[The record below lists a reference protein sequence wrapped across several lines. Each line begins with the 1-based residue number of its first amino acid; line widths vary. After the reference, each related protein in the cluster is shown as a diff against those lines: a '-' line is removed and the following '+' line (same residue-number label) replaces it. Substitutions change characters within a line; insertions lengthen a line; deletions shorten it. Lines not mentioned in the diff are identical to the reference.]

1 MTWAWG
7 FWTRKPASLTDNL
20 SMNTSPERPLEP
32 AMSIRREWLPLALCA
47 ITAACSI
54 ALMLVL
60 WGHANERREVMRQLE
75 QLEGMAFAQS
85 ALEWRALA
93 ENAAHPGIPPTQ
105 FQADTAR
112 RDLAEQ
118 LDALSTLEARGAALN
133 GVLGF
138 SDTRTRLEA
147 LVEATNRFQSSVS
160 ATFGQISTGVTDMAR
175 MGRERGNPNFD
186 ALQDAI
192 HQTSDQD
199 AAIAAKAGTAATA
212 STVFALLI
220 TLGASV
226 WTLLRLNRVRARRSA
241 ELEAERTKTL
251 RESEARFRVLVQN
264 ASDLIAVLEPDG
276 TVRYASPAAKPILGL
291 EPDGLIGRAFWTDTL
306 GVQASMD
313 NQLEVHLER
322 SDGEARDLELRV
334 QHLEDHPDLRGVIVN
349 VRDITERKTLE
360 RRLYHQALHD
370 PLTDLPNRRLF
381 MNRLESSL
389 ENTMGRAAVLFMDLE
404 GLNLV
409 NDSFGHDRGD
419 LVLVEAARRAL
430 GCLREED
437 VLARLGGDELVALLP
452 SVLDESG
459 ALEVANRVQAALALP
474 FTVDGQE
481 VFLTVSIGIG
491 MSEAGVSAGDL
502 VRQSGIAMVR
512 AKRVLSRI
520 TAFRSEMAEDAPER
534 LKLESDMRRSLE
546 REDFQVYYQPK
557 VDFKSGRIVSLEALV
572 RWQHPER
579 GFVSPAKF
587 IPFAEET
594 GLIEPLGQIVL
605 ETACR
610 DAAGWQRPGEEPL
623 VVAVNLSPMQFRN
636 PNLVDE
642 VARTLRRTGLP
653 PAALELEITE
663 SAVLG
668 DVNATIEVLNR
679 LKALGVRL
687 AIDDFGTGYSN
698 LGHLQRFPVDVLK
711 IDQSFVRDMHAETEG
726 DAPIVEAVISLARA
740 LDLHVVAEGVE
751 TAQQADRLRH
761 LGCDQGQGYFFAR
774 PQPSASITLLLQKDG
789 QKSEVRSQG

>member
-1 MTWAWG
+1 
-7 FWTRKPASLTDNL
+7 
-20 SMNTSPERPLEP
+20 MNTSPDRPLEP
-32 AMSIRREWLPLALCA
+32 AMSTKREWLPLALCA

-54 ALMLVL
+54 GLMLVL

-105 FQADTAR
+105 FQADAAR
-112 RDLAEQ
+112 RDLFDQ
-118 LDALSTLEARGAALN
+118 LDALGTLETRGATLN
-133 GVLGF
+133 GALGF
-138 SDTRTRLEA
+138 SDTRTRLET
-147 LVEATNRFQSSVS
+147 LVDATNRFQSSVS

-175 MGRERGNPNFD
+175 MGRERGNPDFD
-186 ALQDAI
+186 VLQDVI

-199 AAIAAKAGTAATA
+199 AAIAARAGTAATA

-220 TLGASV
+220 TLAASG
-226 WTLLRLNRVRARRSA
+226 WTVLRLNRVRARRSA

-291 EPDGLIGRAFWTDTL
+291 EPDGMIGQAFWNSTL

-313 NQLEVHLER
+313 SQREVR
-322 SDGEARDLELRV
+322 VDRADGEVRDLELRV

-349 VRDITERKTLE
+349 ARDITERKTLE

-381 MNRLESSL
+381 MNRLERVL
-389 ENTMGRAAVLFMDLE
+389 ENTQVEMLGRAAVLFVDLE

-430 GCLREED
+430 GCLRDED

-459 ALEVANRVQAALALP
+459 ALEVANRVQTALALP

-481 VFLTVSIGIG
+481 VFLTVSIGVAA
-491 MSEAGVSAGDL
+491 SEAGVSAGDL

-512 AKRVLSRI
+512 AKRVQSRI
-520 TAFRSEMAEDAPER
+520 TAFRIEMAEAAPER
-534 LKLESDMRRSLE
+534 LRLESDMRRSLE
-546 REDFQVYYQPK
+546 REEFQVYYQPK

-579 GFVSPAKF
+579 GFVSPGKF

-610 DAAGWQRPGEEPL
+610 DAAGWQRAGEKLL

-668 DVNATIEVLNR
+668 DVSATIEVLDR

-740 LDLHVVAEGVE
+740 LNLHVVAEGVE
-751 TAQQADRLRH
+751 TVQQADRLRH
-761 LGCDQGQGYFFAR
+761 LGCDQGQGFFFAR
-774 PQPSASITLLLQKDG
+774 PQPSASITALLERD
-789 QKSEVRSQG
+789 SSIVR

>member
-1 MTWAWG
+1 
-7 FWTRKPASLTDNL
+7 
-20 SMNTSPERPLEP
+20 MNTSPDRPSEP
-32 AMSIRREWLPLALCA
+32 VTSTKREWLPLALCA

-54 ALMLVL
+54 GLMLVL
-60 WGHANERREVMRQLE
+60 WAHANERREVMRQLE
-75 QLEGMAFAQS
+75 RLEGMAFAQS

-105 FQADTAR
+105 FQADTAK
-112 RDLAEQ
+112 RDLFDQ
-118 LDALSTLEARGAALN
+118 LAALSTLETRGAALN
-133 GVLGF
+133 GALGF
-138 SDTRTRLEA
+138 SDTSARLET
-147 LVEATNRFQSSVS
+147 LVDATNRFQSSVG

-175 MGRERGNPNFD
+175 MGRERGNPDFD
-186 ALQDAI
+186 VLQDVI
-192 HQTSDQD
+192 QQTSDQD
-199 AAIAAKAGTAATA
+199 AVIAARAGTAATA

-226 WTLLRLNRVRARRSA
+226 WTLLRLNRMRARRSA

-264 ASDLIAVLEPDG
+264 ASDLITVLEPDG
-276 TVRYASPAAKPILGL
+276 TVRYASPASQPILGL
-291 EPDGLIGRAFWTDTL
+291 EPDGLIGQAFWTGAL
-306 GVQASMD
+306 GVQASKD
-313 NQLEVHLER
+313 LQREVR
-322 SDGEARDLELRV
+322 IDRADGEVRDLELRV
-334 QHLEDHPDLRGVIVN
+334 QHLEDHPDLHGVIVN
-349 VRDITERKTLE
+349 ARDITERKTLE

-381 MNRLESSL
+381 MNRLERVL
-389 ENTMGRAAVLFMDLE
+389 ENKRVEMLGRAAVLFVDLE

-459 ALEVANRVQAALALP
+459 ALEVAHRVQTALALP

-481 VFLTVSIGIG
+481 VFLTVSIGVAA
-491 MSEAGVSAGDL
+491 SEAGVSAGDL

-512 AKRVLSRI
+512 AKRVQSRI
-520 TAFRSEMAEDAPER
+520 TAFRMEMAEDAPER
-534 LKLESDMRRSLE
+534 LRLESDMRRSLE
-546 REDFQVYYQPK
+546 REEFQVYYQPK

-610 DAAGWQRPGEEPL
+610 DAAGWQRAGQELL

-668 DVNATIEVLNR
+668 DVSATIEVLDR

-740 LDLHVVAEGVE
+740 LNLHVVAEGVE
-751 TAQQADRLRH
+751 TVQQADRLRH
-761 LGCDQGQGYFFAR
+761 LGCDQGQGFFFAR
-774 PQPSASITLLLQKDG
+774 PQPSASITLLLERD
-789 QKSEVRSQG
+789 SSVVR

>member
-1 MTWAWG
+1 
-7 FWTRKPASLTDNL
+7 
-20 SMNTSPERPLEP
+20 MNTSPDRPLEP
-32 AMSIRREWLPLALCA
+32 AMSTKREWLPLALCA

-54 ALMLVL
+54 GLMLVL

-93 ENAAHPGIPPTQ
+93 ENADHPGIPPTQ

-112 RDLAEQ
+112 RDLAEH
-118 LDALSTLEARGAALN
+118 LDALSILETRGATLN
-133 GVLGF
+133 GALGF
-138 SDTRTRLEA
+138 SDTRTRLET
-147 LVEATNRFQSSVS
+147 LVDATNRFQSSVS

-175 MGRERGNPNFD
+175 MGRERGNPDFD
-186 ALQDAI
+186 VLQDVI

-220 TLGASV
+220 TLAASG
-226 WTLLRLNRVRARRSA
+226 WTLVRLNRVRARRSA

-276 TVRYASPAAKPILGL
+276 TVRYASPAAEPILGL
-291 EPDGLIGRAFWTDTL
+291 EPDGMTGQAFWTGTL
-306 GVQASMD
+306 GVQASKD
-313 NQLEVHLER
+313 AHREVR
-322 SDGEARDLELRV
+322 IDRADGEVRDLELHV

-349 VRDITERKTLE
+349 ARDITERKTLE
-360 RRLYHQALHD
+360 RRLSHQALHD

-381 MNRLESSL
+381 MNRLETAL
-389 ENTMGRAAVLFMDLE
+389 KNTRSETLGRAAVLFVDLE

-459 ALEVANRVQAALALP
+459 ALEVANRVRTALALP

-481 VFLTVSIGIG
+481 VFLTVSIGVALG
-491 MSEAGVSAGDL
+491 EVYPGETGVSAGDL

-512 AKRVLSRI
+512 AKRVQSRI
-520 TAFRSEMAEDAPER
+520 TAFRIEMAEDAPER
-534 LKLESDMRRSLE
+534 LRLESDMRRSLE
-546 REDFQVYYQPK
+546 REEFEVYYQPK

-579 GFVSPAKF
+579 GFVSPGKF

-610 DAAGWQRPGEEPL
+610 DAAGWQRAGQELL

-668 DVNATIEVLNR
+668 DVSATIEVLDR

-740 LDLHVVAEGVE
+740 LNLHVVAEGVE

-761 LGCDQGQGYFFAR
+761 LGCDQGQGFFFAR
-774 PQPSASITLLLQKDG
+774 PQPSASITALLEKD
-789 QKSEVRSQG
+789 SSVVR

>member
-1 MTWAWG
+1 
-7 FWTRKPASLTDNL
+7 
-20 SMNTSPERPLEP
+20 MNTSPDRPLEP
-32 AMSIRREWLPLALCA
+32 AMSTKREWLPLALCA

-54 ALMLVL
+54 GLMLVL
-60 WGHANERREVMRQLE
+60 WGHANDRREVMRQLE
-75 QLEGMAFAQS
+75 RLEGMALAQS
-85 ALEWRALA
+85 ALEWRAIA
-93 ENAAHPGIPPTQ
+93 DSAQHPGLPATLPDA
-105 FQADTAR
+105 QAAR
-112 RDLAEQ
+112 RALYEQ
-118 LDALSTLEARGAALN
+118 LDSLGTLETRGAALN
-133 GVLGF
+133 GALGF
-138 SDTRTRLEA
+138 SDTRTRLER
-147 LVEATNRFQSSVS
+147 LVDAAQRFQSSVD

-186 ALQDAI
+186 ALQDTI
-192 HQTSDQD
+192 RQTSDQD
-199 AAIAAKAGTAATA
+199 AAIAARAGTAATA

-291 EPDGLIGRAFWTDTL
+291 EADGMVGQAFWTDTL

-313 NQLEVHLER
+313 VQREVR
-322 SDGEARDLELRV
+322 IDRADGEVRDLELRV

-349 VRDITERKTLE
+349 ARDITERKTLE

-381 MNRLESSL
+381 MNRLERVL
-389 ENTMGRAAVLFMDLE
+389 ENTRADPLGRAAVLFVDLE

-452 SVLDESG
+452 SMLNESG
-459 ALEVANRVQAALALP
+459 ALEVANRVQTALALP
-474 FTVDGQE
+474 FMVDGQE

-512 AKRVLSRI
+512 AKRVQSRI

-534 LKLESDMRRSLE
+534 LRLESDMRRSLE
-546 REDFQVYYQPK
+546 REEFQVYYQPK

-610 DAAGWQRPGEEPL
+610 DAAGWQRAGEEPL

-668 DVNATIEVLNR
+668 DVSATIEVLDR

-740 LDLHVVAEGVE
+740 LNLHVVAEGVE
-751 TAQQADRLRH
+751 TVQQADRLRH
-761 LGCDQGQGYFFAR
+761 LGCDQGQGFFFAR
-774 PQPSASITLLLQKDG
+774 PQPSASITVLLEKD
-789 QKSEVRSQG
+789 SSVVR

>member
-1 MTWAWG
+1 
-7 FWTRKPASLTDNL
+7 
-20 SMNTSPERPLEP
+20 MNSSPNRTNEP
-32 AMSIRREWLPLALCA
+32 SSARREWLPLALCA
-47 ITAACSI
+47 ITAACSL

-93 ENAAHPGIPPTQ
+93 ENAEHPGIPPTQ
-105 FQADTAR
+105 FQADDAR
-112 RDLAEQ
+112 RALADH
-118 LDALSTLEARGAALN
+118 LNVLGALETKGETLNAAL
-133 GVLGF
+133 GF
-138 SDTRTRLEA
+138 PDTQARLET
-147 LVEATNRFQSSVS
+147 LMDATQRFQSSVDS
-160 ATFGQISTGVTDMAR
+160 TFGQISTGVVGMAR
-175 MGRERGNPNFD
+175 MGRERGNPDFD
-186 ALQDAI
+186 ALQEVI
-192 HQTSDQD
+192 HSTSDQD
-199 AAIAAKAGTAATA
+199 AAIAARAGTAAGA
-212 STVFALLI
+212 STVFALLV
-220 TLGASV
+220 TFAASG
-226 WTLLRLNRVRARRSA
+226 WTLVRLNRMQARRAS
-241 ELEAERTKTL
+241 ELEAERTRTL
-251 RESEARFRVLVQN
+251 RESEARFRALVQN

-276 TVRYASPAAKPILGL
+276 SVRYASPAAQPILGL
-291 EPDGLIGRAFWTDTL
+291 DPDGMVGRAFWTDAL
-306 GVQASMD
+306 GVNASTGD
-313 NQLEVHLER
+313 QLEVSFDR
-322 SDGEARDLELRV
+322 ADGEARDLELRV

-349 VRDITERKTLE
+349 ARDITERKTLE
-360 RRLYHQALHD
+360 RRLHHQALHD

-381 MNRLESSL
+381 MNRLEGALSDTRAEPL
-389 ENTMGRAAVLFMDLE
+389 GRAAVLFVDLE

-430 GCLREED
+430 GCLRDED

-459 ALEVANRVQAALALP
+459 ALEVANRVRAALALP
-474 FTVDGQE
+474 FTVNAQE
-481 VFLTVSIGIG
+481 VFLTVSIGVAVG
-491 MSEAGVSAGDL
+491 EAGVNAGDL

-512 AKRVLSRI
+512 AKRVQSRI

-534 LKLESDMRRSLE
+534 LRLESDMRRSLE

-557 VDFKSGRIVSLEALV
+557 VDLQTGRIVSLEALV

-579 GFVSPAKF
+579 GFVSPAAF

-594 GLIEPLGQIVL
+594 GLIEPLGRIVL

-610 DAAGWQRPGEEPL
+610 DAARWQGSGRL
-623 VVAVNLSPMQFRN
+623 VVAVNLSPIQFRN
-636 PNLVDE
+636 PNLVEE

-668 DVNATIEVLNR
+668 DVSATIEVLKR
-679 LKALGVRL
+679 LKSLGVRL

-711 IDQSFVRDMHAETEG
+711 IDQSFVRDMRAETDG

-751 TAQQADRLRH
+751 TAQQADRLRS
-761 LGCDQGQGYFFAR
+761 LGCDLGQGYFFAR
-774 PQPSASITLLLQKDG
+774 PQPSASITALLERDG
-789 QKSEVRSQG
+789 LESEVRNRV